1 MSSAKSHI
9 LQHEENKKYLRNQ
22 NFKTIRSNLQGRRV
36 RVVNKYK
43 DDLLIE
49 LTIGPRHNNSTYK
62 YLRVKDTSTGKL
74 VFLSV
79 PPHMN
84 NCKEAIAWTFDLSLS
99 EYELLFET

>member
-1 MSSAKSHI
+1 MSSAKPHI
-9 LQHEENKKYLRNQ
+9 LTHEENKKYLKYQ
-22 NFKTIRSNLQGRRV
+22 NFNSVRSVSQGRRI
-36 RVVNKYK
+36 RVVNRHK

-49 LTIGPRHNNSTYK
+49 LTIGPRDNNNTYK
-62 YLRVKDTSTGKL
+62 YIRVKDTSTGKL

-99 EYELLFET
+99 KYELLFET